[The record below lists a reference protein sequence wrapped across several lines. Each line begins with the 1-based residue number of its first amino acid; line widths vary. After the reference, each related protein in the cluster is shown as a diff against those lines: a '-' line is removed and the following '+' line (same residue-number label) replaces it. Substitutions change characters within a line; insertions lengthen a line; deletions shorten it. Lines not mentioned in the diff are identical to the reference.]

1 MKKPVLL
8 LAVFTAYSGVLNAA
22 PPKTDVVI
30 ETVDSVLLHVEYVTE
45 NDKASVVDVRAAIF
59 PAALCDAKE
68 LPKYLPKGK
77 FTGAVKLSTGDCSF
91 IGKPFVTRS
100 LTLAPAEIKKRYDT
114 ALLTLTK
121 SGEKKQL
128 PFFEATGKDVR
139 GFDFTAPPIEVVG
152 EAPIL
157 GIRKFAKDETMDTI
171 QTVDMAANRK
181 TLFPSLNIWH
191 QWNKLDPRLGVY
203 YTPLLPTADI
213 SILNTGVLGFTVEN
227 SFAVPELKFL
237 PLKKYSM
244 RLRAGINA
252 GFHSFSQDLYQTGS
266 TEAVSTGKI
275 TLIPVLAQITL
286 FYDLRPKGWGMS
298 ISPFVRLAD
307 GIIFSTVSTEVKS
320 QFISQLN
327 TGAESSR
334 SGSYIGNGF
343 AGALGVEVRPDKWPV
358 AFTLDGGYLLHS
370 QDIAGQ
376 YFMFNVGA
384 AWHYGVNPP
393 EPKMI
398 PIQYLG
404 NKSIVMNLKGT
415 VRTPDGKTLAGATI
429 KLKAK
434 GSTAVVKQ
442 VDSNDKGQYAME
454 VEPGLDYTLEAHKDA
469 YANATVDLPLMSND
483 KKTKDQDFILAELTY
498 SLKGVNFKPDSDQLI
513 KGADKAILELIK
525 FLQANPEIRIE
536 IGGHTAAAGTD
547 DESSRSL
554 SKKRAESVRKFIIAK
569 GINGDRLVSEGYGGS
584 KPIAD
589 GKTTEGA
596 KKNRRVEVRILV
608 E

>member
-1 MKKPVLL
+1 MKNSALL
-8 LAVFTAYSGVLNAA
+8 LALSLASFGALDAA

-45 NDKASVVDVRAAIF
+45 NDKASVVDVKAAIF
-59 PAALCDAKE
+59 PAALCEAKE

-77 FTGAVKLSTGDCSF
+77 FTGAVKLSTGDCSY

-100 LTLAPAEIKKRYDT
+100 LTLAPTDIKKRYDT

-128 PFFEATGKDVR
+128 PFYEKTGKDVR
-139 GFDFTAPPIEVVG
+139 GFDFTAPPIEVAG

-157 GIRKFAKDETMDTI
+157 GVRKFAKDETMDTM
-171 QTVDMAANRK
+171 QTVDIGGDRK
-181 TLFPSLNIWH
+181 TLFPDLNPWH
-191 QWNKLDPRLGVY
+191 KWNTLDPRISLY
-203 YTPLLPTADI
+203 YTPLLPTGDI
-213 SILNTGVLGFTVEN
+213 SILKFGVVGFTVEN
-227 SFAVPELKFL
+227 SIAVPELKFL
-237 PLKKYSM
+237 PLKKYSL
-244 RLRAGINA
+244 RLRGGINA
-252 GFHSFSQDLYQTGS
+252 GFHSFTQDLFQNG
-266 TEAVSTGKI
+266 EAVSTGSI
-275 TLIPVLAQITL
+275 TLIPVLAQLTL
-286 FYDLRPKGWGMS
+286 FYDLRPKGWGMT
-298 ISPFVRLAD
+298 ISPFFRLAD
-307 GIIFSTVSTEVKS
+307 GIIFSSVSTAVKPAYTS
-320 QFISQLN
+320 LLAA
-327 TGAESSR
+327 GAESSR
-334 SGSYIGNGF
+334 SGSYIGHGF
-343 AGALGVEVRPDKWPV
+343 AAALGVEVRPDKWPV
-358 AFTLDGGYLLHS
+358 AFSVDGGYLNHS
-370 QDIAGQ
+370 QDISGQ

-384 AWHYGVNPP
+384 SWHYAVKPP

-404 NKSIVMNLKGT
+404 NKSVMLSLKGT
-415 VRTPDGKTLAGATI
+415 VRTPDGKTLTGATI

-454 VEPGLDYTLEAHKDA
+454 IEPGLDYTLDAHKDG
-469 YANATVDLPLMSND
+469 YANANVELPLMSND

-498 SLKGVNFKPDSDQLI
+498 SLEGVNFKPDSDQLI

-547 DESSRSL
+547 DDSSRAL
-554 SKKRAESVRKFIIAK
+554 SKKRAEAVRKFIIAK
-569 GINGDRLVSEGYGGS
+569 GINGDRLTSVGYGGS

-589 GKTTEGA
+589 GKTDAGA
-596 KKNRRVEVRILV
+596 KLNRRVEVRILV

>member
-1 MKKPVLL
+1 MKNSALL
-8 LAVFTAYSGVLNAA
+8 LALLLASFGVLYAA

-45 NDKASVVDVRAAIF
+45 NDKASVVDVKAAIF
-59 PAALCDAKE
+59 PAALCEAKE

-77 FTGAVKLSTGDCSF
+77 FTGAVKLSTGDCSY

-100 LTLAPAEIKKRYDT
+100 LTLAPTDIKKRYDT

-128 PFFEATGKDVR
+128 PFYEKTGKDVR
-139 GFDFTAPPIEVVG
+139 GFDFTAPPIEVAG

-157 GIRKFAKDETMDTI
+157 GVRKFAKDETMDTM
-171 QTVDMAANRK
+171 QTVDIGGDRK
-181 TLFPSLNIWH
+181 TLFPDLNLWH
-191 QWNKLDPRLGVY
+191 KWNTLDPRLGVY
-203 YTPLLPTADI
+203 YTPLLPTGEI
-213 SILNTGVLGFTVEN
+213 SLLKFGVIGVTVEN
-227 SFAVPELKFL
+227 SIAIPELKFL
-237 PLKKYSM
+237 PLKKYSL
-244 RLRAGINA
+244 RLRGGINA
-252 GFHSFSQDLYQTGS
+252 GFHSFTQDLFQNGQ
-266 TEAVSTGKI
+266 AVSTGSI
-275 TLIPVLAQITL
+275 TLIPVLAQLTL
-286 FYDLRPKGWGMS
+286 FYDLRPKGWGMM

-307 GIIFSTVSTEVKS
+307 GIIFSSVTTSVKS
-320 QFISQLN
+320 EYVSLLAA
-327 TGAESSR
+327 GAESSR
-334 SGSYIGNGF
+334 SGSYIGHGF
-343 AGALGVEVRPDKWPV
+343 SSSLGVEVRPDKWPV
-358 AFTLDGGYLLHS
+358 AFMLDGGYMMHS
-370 QDIAGQ
+370 QDISGQ

-404 NKSIVMNLKGT
+404 SKSVVMNLKGT
-415 VRTPDGKTLAGATI
+415 VRTPDGKVLAGATI

-442 VDSNDKGQYAME
+442 VDSNEKGTYAME
-454 VEPGLDYTLEAHKDA
+454 IEPGLDYTLEAHKDG
-469 YANATVDLPLMSND
+469 YANANVELPLMSND

-498 SLKGVNFKPDSDQLI
+498 SLEGVNFKPDSDQLI

-547 DESSRSL
+547 DDSSRAL
-554 SKKRAESVRKFIIAK
+554 SKKRAEAVRKFIIAK
-569 GINGDRLVSEGYGGS
+569 GINGDRLTSVGYGGS

-589 GKTTEGA
+589 GKTAEGA